1 MEEKKEQ
8 AQNEVKK
15 SKKTLVIAIIIAIIV
30 VGSLI
35 AFAFVSGIFETKENP
50 KDSEIKEEIKKEE
63 ENPTPPEKLPA
74 TNTEELKQT
83 VVKAEVKEVTKDKI
97 IFNTDAKVEVGKK
110 VAVWIYSEP
119 KFLGYFEV
127 KEINGQKIIEGLEKK
142 LSELEIEA
150 GEHNIAITTEEGET
164 VGYVDVLIEETGNLK
179 EEVKPIVKEVT
190 ETEII
195 KFKTETKTNK
205 SLVKGTQKTVQEGVN
220 GEKVITYEV
229 TYDAYGKEISR
240 KKISEKTTKAA
251 VNQIVEKGAAD
262 YSISTAK
269 ITETT
274 TGFFCLATE
283 KTEYGCDGPDFPSFS
298 AIAINGQYYAKCL
311 SDSSSCVS
319 TGLKTPTKLT
329 KTSEGLTATINGK
342 KYYFDPRAGSGGS
355 DPLTIEKCNEY
366 KLVCAN

>member
-8 AQNEVKK
+8 AKNEVKK
-15 SKKTLVIAIIIAIIV
+15 GKKTLVIIIIAIIA

-35 AFAFVSGIFETKENP
+35 ALTFVSKVFKTKDDS
-50 KDSEIKEEIKKEE
+50 KDTNTKEEIKNEE
-63 ENPTPPEKLPA
+63 ANLMPPEKVPA

-83 VVKAEVKEVTKDKI
+83 VAKVEVKEVTKDKI
-97 IFNTDAKVEVGKK
+97 IFNTNAKVEVGDK
-110 VAVWIYSEP
+110 VAVWVYSEP

-127 KEINGQKIIEGLEKK
+127 KEENGQKIIEGLEEK
-142 LSELEIEA
+142 LAELEIEA
-150 GEHNIAITTEEGET
+150 GEHNIAITTENGEE
-164 VGYVDVLIEETGNLK
+164 VGYFDVVIEDSGNLK

-195 KFKTETKTNK
+195 KFTTETKTNK
-205 SLVKGTQKTVQEGVN
+205 SLVKGTQKIVQEGVN
-220 GEKVITYEV
+220 GEKTVTYEV
-229 TYDAYGKEISR
+229 TYDADGKEISR
-240 KKISEKTTKAA
+240 KKVSEKITKAV
-251 VNQIVEKGAAD
+251 VNKIVETGAAD
-262 YSISTAK
+262 YSLSTAK

-274 TGFFCLATE
+274 TGFFCLTTE

-311 SDSSSCVS
+311 SDSSNCTS
-319 TGLKTPTKLT
+319 TGLKTSTKLT

-342 KYYFDPRAGSGGS
+342 NYYFDQRAGSGGS

>member
-1 MEEKKEQ
+1 MEEKNEQ

-30 VGSLI
+30 VGAII
-35 AFAFVSGIFETKENP
+35 AFVFVGGKFETKEKP
-50 KDSEIKEEIKKEE
+50 KDTETKEEIKKEE
-63 ENPTPPEKLPA
+63 NQTPPEKIPA
-74 TNTEELKQT
+74 ANTEELKQT
-83 VVKAEVKEVTKDKI
+83 VAKAEVKEVTKDKI
-97 IFNTDAKVEVGKK
+97 IFNTDAKIEVGKK

-142 LSELEIEA
+142 LSEIEIEA

-164 VGYVDVLIEETGNLK
+164 VGYVDVVIEETGNLK
-179 EEVKPIVKEVT
+179 EEVKPIVKEVI

-195 KFKTETKTNK
+195 KFKTETKTNN
-205 SLVKGTQKTVQEGVN
+205 SLVKGTEKTVQEGVN

-229 TYDAYGKEISR
+229 TYDADGKEISR

-251 VNQIVEKGAAD
+251 VSQIIEKGAAD
-262 YSISTAK
+262 YSLSTDK

-274 TGFFCLATE
+274 TGFFCLITE
-283 KTEYGCDGPDFPSFS
+283 KTENGCDGPDFPLFS

-311 SDSSSCVS
+311 PDSSTCASI
-319 TGLKTPTKLT
+319 GLKTPTKLT

-342 KYYFDPRAGSGGS
+342 NYYFDPRAGVAGLN
-355 DPLTIEKCNEY
+355 PLTIEKCNEY
-366 KLVCAN
+366 NLVCAN